1 MMKTMQNN
9 NDIRK
14 RLDFSSDDNK
24 PKRQTTNIHMFLNQ
38 HQNKPKNFQS
48 EPNMLN
54 KNISTTVTFNSQ
66 QDNTPTSNNINN
78 SMTSVSFNNT
88 SPTKNQLPTPS
99 TSEVNMNTSEQKYAG
114 GGYSKSPNP
123 KSLGKPG
130 LQSPFKSNSP
140 PKREFSP
147 NHSTSV
153 PIMSHPSSI
162 NTSPVHNNSSN
173 TSQSSNNVLRFDS
186 ETFFKSVNTS
196 NNNMLNLPPFN
207 IHSNMK

>member
-24 PKRQTTNIHMFLNQ
+24 PKRQPTNIHMFLNQ

-48 EPNMLN
+48 EPNML
-54 KNISTTVTFNSQ
+54 KNTSTFTSQ
-66 QDNTPTSNNINN
+66 QDNTSSTNNL
-78 SMTSVSFNNT
+78 SSVSFNTNNT
-88 SPTKNQLPTPS
+88 SPTKNQLPMPS
-99 TSEVNMNTSEQKYAG
+99 TSEGNMNTSEQKYAG

-140 PKREFSP
+140 PKRENILNP
-147 NHSTSV
+147 NTSV
-153 PIMSHPSSI
+153 PIYPSP
-162 NTSPVHNNSSN
+162 NTSPVHTSK
-173 TSQSSNNVLRFDS
+173 TSQQSNVLRFDS

-196 NNNMLNLPPFN
+196 NNNLLNPPLFN